1 MFLGNPT
8 YVTSSYVLIYINN
21 KKKSFAVFLVL
32 NKHPC
37 KKLKTKKYLDCITSY
52 AGAFKIFSWS
62 LRNRNDQDA
71 WLAQSVEHVSLDLRV
86 MKLSP
91 VSGSI
96 HDRHG
101 AYLKFSLS
109 LHLGPSSPPP
119 SLSLKKRKSL
129 SGCGQNNRLEM

>member
-1 MFLGNPT
+1 MAQ
-8 YVTSSYVLIYINN
+8 SD
-21 KKKSFAVFLVL
+21 
-32 NKHPC
+32 KHP
-37 KKLKTKKYLDCITSY
+37 TLDFGS
-52 AGAFKIFSWS
+52 G
-62 LRNRNDQDA
+62 
-71 WLAQSVEHVSLDLRV
+71 HDLRV

-129 SGCGQNNRLEM
+129 SGCGQNNRLEMGKSSFGEKN